1 MILDALWHF
10 EAEQRQQSV
19 PGRQCCAAQNA
30 TDLVLHHMQ
39 AACDSAAA
47 AAVAAEASGVSERG
61 LPLQL
66 AAGNMLAAA

>member
-1 MILDALWHF
+1 MCF
-10 EAEQRQQSV
+10 T
-19 PGRQCCAAQNA
+19 QNA
-30 TDLVLHHMQ
+30 TDPVLHHMQ

-47 AAVAAEASGVSERG
+47 AVAAEASGVSKRG